1 MEFVGHH
8 FDQESGVRDAR
19 YIILY
24 QGLQSFDLCLSCC
37 VRGTDYIVL
46 QSGGVWRSPEVDDD
60 WGFVSSSVLP
70 DYLCNLLLSQFG
82 RRNFVSTCA

>member
-1 MEFVGHH
+1 VSE
-8 FDQESGVRDAR
+8 A
-19 YIILY
+19 
-24 QGLQSFDLCLSCC
+24 
-37 VRGTDYIVL
+37 DYIVL

-60 WGFVSSSVLP
+60 WEFVSSSVLP